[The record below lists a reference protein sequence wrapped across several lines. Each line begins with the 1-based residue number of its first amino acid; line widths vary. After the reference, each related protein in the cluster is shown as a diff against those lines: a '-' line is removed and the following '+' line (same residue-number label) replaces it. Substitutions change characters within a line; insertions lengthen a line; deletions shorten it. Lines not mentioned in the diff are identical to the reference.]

1 MSSENKLVQEFQ
13 QNPKD
18 TGSSAVQVVKLSER
32 IDELTGHLKTHPK
45 DFGSKRGLLKLVCQR
60 AGFLLYLKRTNQAQY
75 KTLTQRLGL

>member
-1 MSSENKLVQEFQ
+1 MSSQNKLVQEFQ

-18 TGSSAVQVVKLSER
+18 TGSSAVQVIKLSER
-32 IDELTGHLKTHPK
+32 ITELTGHLKTHPK

-60 AGFLLYLKRTNQAQY
+60 TGFLQYLKRTNQAQY